1 MYNLNRRDFKKYTK
15 RKSGYNSIDIKME
28 DLSEL
33 GKMLAEKVAN
43 PDVFDT
49 ERELSILLYE
59 NVRKEIDIEIVKNL
73 HYWKFFIIFVN
84 GK

>member
-1 MYNLNRRDFKKYTK
+1 
-15 RKSGYNSIDIKME
+15 ME

-73 HYWKFFIIFVN
+73 HY
-84 GK
+84 